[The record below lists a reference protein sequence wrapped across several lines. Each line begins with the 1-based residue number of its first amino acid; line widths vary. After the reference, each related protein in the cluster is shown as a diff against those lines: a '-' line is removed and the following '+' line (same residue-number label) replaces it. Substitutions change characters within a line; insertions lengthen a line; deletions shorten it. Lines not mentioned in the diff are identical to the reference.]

1 VVFMSRANSASL
13 FGSGTPLNLARV
25 SARPNPSVYGLR
37 SSSSPTGYY
46 PAYGKKPRRR
56 TTRERVNVSTN
67 LVEPIVNDDDY
78 VPRPYVKVT
87 YSTFDQANR
96 PAYN

>member
-1 VVFMSRANSASL
+1 MFRANSAAL
-13 FGSGTPLNLARV
+13 YGSGVPLNLARV

-37 SSSSPTGYY
+37 SGSSPSGYY
-46 PAYGKKPRRR
+46 PAYGAKPRRR

-67 LVEPIVNDDDY
+67 LVEPIANDEDY
-78 VPRPYVKVT
+78 VPRPYVMPT
-87 YSTFDQANR
+87 YSSFDQANR